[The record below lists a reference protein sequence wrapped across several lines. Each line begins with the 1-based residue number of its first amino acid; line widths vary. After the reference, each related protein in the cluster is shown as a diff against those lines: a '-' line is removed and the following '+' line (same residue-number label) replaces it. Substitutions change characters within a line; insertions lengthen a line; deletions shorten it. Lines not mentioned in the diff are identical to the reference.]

1 MSAKVKQ
8 SRASVIEGVELHT
21 KNNNI
26 KHHTSEITKEKLIVR
41 RGKRFKVSVTLAA
54 AFNPELHH
62 FHFTAKT
69 GELPSEDVGTLSNFG
84 VPDNV
89 KRSPDAKAVW
99 KVQLKKSRRSP
110 KDVVKFFIT
119 PPADAP
125 IGRYTLTVKLKDE
138 EVELATL
145 VVLFNPWCRA
155 DWVYLRYKKK
165 RKEYVMNEHGTIYR
179 GSGNYI
185 MPSPW
190 DFGQF
195 EEDMV
200 DICLKMLDVN
210 PKHKSDPS
218 DDVSA
223 RCNPIYVGRVVSRM
237 INSLDDQG
245 VLEGRWDG
253 SYSDGFSPTHWT
265 NSHEILKKWF
275 QKDCNAVKYGQ
286 CWVFACVMCSVMR
299 LLGIPCRVVSNFS
312 SAHDV
317 DRNLTID
324 VYHSED
330 GVESR
335 ESADSI
341 WNFHVWT
348 EAWMKRPDLPD
359 DGKYNG
365 WQVLDPTPQET
376 SGGVYRCGPA
386 SVKAILAGETDLKY
400 DIPFVFAEVNA
411 DCVDWLLK
419 ADGSKVAVMTDSHR
433 VGKNISTKSVGSDK
447 RLDITK
453 TYKHE
458 EGSEKER
465 SVFKYAVTR
474 DYSKVD
480 EVEEEEEEEE
490 EEEVDDD
497 DDDDDDEE
505 KEEEE
510 DEDQDEEDDEEE
522 EMATNEGPSA
532 GDGGEDADCST
543 PSLPLTLK
551 FEEVST
557 PINGEDVKVNLV
569 VHNLGSDA
577 KCLSI
582 NISVQAMN
590 YNGTPC
596 AKIQKAVKE
605 ETLHPDKDLSIP
617 IVVPFSA
624 YYKSMLNSDSM
635 KISAVVTDKEKPDDP
650 FLAEDD
656 VVLVDPPITVTVP
669 GPAKLNHLTC
679 GEVVFVNPIK
689 EVLKNCTMT
698 LSGSGLYR
706 DDAETKLPDVNPGEE
721 LRFPFTFAP
730 YKVGVK
736 TLVADFDCSF
746 FRDIKCICKVKV
758 RPENPCR

>member
-1 MSAKVKQ
+1 MA
-8 SRASVIEGVELHT
+8 AEP
-21 KNNNI
+21 
-26 KHHTSEITKEKLIVR
+26 
-41 RGKRFKVSVTLAA
+41 KRFR
-54 AFNPELHH
+54 
-62 FHFTAKT
+62 
-69 GELPSEDVGTLSNFG
+69 ELPSEDVGTMSNFA

-89 KRSPDAKAVW
+89 KRSPDAIAVW
-99 KVQLKKSRRSP
+99 KVQLKWSRRSP
-110 KDVVKFFIT
+110 KDVVKFHIT
-119 PPADAP
+119 PPAEAP
-125 IGRYTLTVKLKDE
+125 IGRYTLMVKLKDE

-155 DWVYLRYKKK
+155 DWVYLHYKKK
-165 RKEYVMNEHGTIYR
+165 RKEYVMNEQGTIFR

-185 MPSPW
+185 FPSPW

-210 PKHKSDPS
+210 PKHKRDPA

-237 INSLDDQG
+237 INSQDDWG
-245 VLEGRWDG
+245 VLTGRWDG
-253 SYSDGFSPTHWT
+253 SYSDGFSPSHWT
-265 NSHEILKKWF
+265 GSHAILRKWF
-275 QKDCNAVKYGQ
+275 QNDCNPVKYGQ
-286 CWVFACVMCSVMR
+286 CWVFASVMCSVMR
-299 LLGIPCRVVSNFS
+299 LLGIPCRVITNFA

-330 GVESR
+330 GVPSR

-341 WNFHVWT
+341 WNFHVWV

-433 VGKNISTKSVGSDK
+433 VGQNISTKSIGSDK
-447 RLDITK
+447 RLDVTK
-453 TYKHE
+453 RYKHK
-458 EGSEKER
+458 EGSKKER

-474 DYSKVD
+474 DYSRED
-480 EVEEEEEEEE
+480 EVDWEEYEERMTEEEEE
-490 EEEVDDD
+490 
-497 DDDDDDEE
+497 DDDEMDTDDE
-505 KEEEE
+505 ASSGDDSE
-510 DEDQDEEDDEEE
+510 DEE
-522 EMATNEGPSA
+522 NSA
-532 GDGGEDADCST
+532 
-543 PSLPLTLK
+543 PLIPLTLH
-551 FEEVST
+551 FEEVSK

-569 VHNLGSDA
+569 VHNLGSDT
-577 KCLSI
+577 KSLSI

-590 YNGTPC
+590 YNGTPA
-596 AKIQKAVKE
+596 AKIQGKVKE

-635 KISAVVTDKEKPDDP
+635 KISAVVTDKEKPDDAY
-650 FLAEDD
+650 LAEDD

-669 GPAKLNHLTC
+669 GPAKLNQSTH
-679 GEVVFVNPIK
+679 GEVVFVNPINK
-689 EVLKNCTMT
+689 VLKNCTMT

-706 DDAETKLPDVNPGEE
+706 DEAETKLPDVNPGGE
-721 LRFPFTFAP
+721 LRFPFTFVP

-758 RPENPCR
+758 RPENQ